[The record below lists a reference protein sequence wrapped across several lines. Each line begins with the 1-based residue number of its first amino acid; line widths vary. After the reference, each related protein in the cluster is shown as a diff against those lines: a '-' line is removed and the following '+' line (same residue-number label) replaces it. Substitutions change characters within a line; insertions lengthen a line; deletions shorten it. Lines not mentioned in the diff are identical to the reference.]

1 MPARHAHLS
10 PSAVQTALAES
21 LALLRRELELPEA
34 FPADVVAEA
43 KEVVASGTAVD
54 GSDSARADLRDVDF
68 HTIDPEGSRDLDQ
81 ALAIERDGSAGNG
94 SGWIVHY
101 AIADLAAFVRPGGA
115 IDAETRLRGQTLYA
129 PDGSVPL
136 HPEALSHGAAS
147 LLPEQ
152 DRRAYVWRFALDAD
166 GALREPARPPVR
178 AWVRSRRQWTYRE
191 AQAAVDEGTAP
202 DSIALLAEV
211 GPALIAREA
220 ARGGA
225 SLNSPEEEIVATPD
239 GYALQARATLA
250 IEDWNAQISLMTGMA
265 AAAIMLERG
274 TGILRTLPPA
284 DDDAIAEFRRRV
296 AAIGH
301 PWPDGMPYGE
311 YLRQVDHADPAAP
324 AIMQAASGLF
334 RGADYVAFDG
344 ETPAQPVQAAIGA
357 AYAHT
362 TAPLRRLVDRFVLAM
377 CTDAPPWAR
386 EALADLPD
394 AMRRSGSLASRLESG
409 AVDRVEAAVLH
420 ARIGDE
426 FDAVVVSQSRG
437 GSRIQLAQPFV
448 TASTSDAHDPG
459 SAIRVRVTSA
469 DIADGRVTFAAA

>member
-21 LALLRRELELPEA
+21 LAQLRRDLELPEA
-34 FPADVVAEA
+34 FPADVIAEA
-43 KEVVASGTAVD
+43 EAVVTSGAAVD
-54 GSDSARADLRDVDF
+54 GSDPARADLRHLDF

-81 ALAIERDGSAGNG
+81 ALAIQRAGSAEDG
-94 SGWIVHY
+94 SGWVVHY

-115 IDAETRLRGQTLYA
+115 IDAETRRRGQTLYA

-152 DRRAYVWRFALDAD
+152 DRRAYVWRFVLDAD
-166 GALREPARPPVR
+166 GTQHEPAQPPVR
-178 AWVRSRRQWTYRE
+178 AWVRSRRQWSYRQ
-191 AQAAVDEGTAP
+191 AQTAVDEGSAP

-220 ARGGA
+220 VRGGA
-225 SLNSPEEEIVATPD
+225 SLGSPEEEIVATPN
-239 GYALQARATLA
+239 GYVLQARATLP

-284 DDDAIAEFRRRV
+284 DAEAIAEFRRRV

-301 PWPDGMPYGE
+301 PWPDDIPYGE
-311 YLRQVDHADPAAP
+311 YLRRVDRADPAAP
-324 AIMQAASGLF
+324 AITQAASGLF

-344 ETPAQPVQAAIGA
+344 AAPEQTQQAAIA
-357 AYAHT
+357 APYAHT

-377 CTDAPPWAR
+377 CTDAPEWAR
-386 EALADLPD
+386 EALPTLPD
-394 AMRRSGSLASRLESG
+394 VMRQTGSLANRLEAGS
-409 AVDRVEAAVLH
+409 VDRVEAAVLH
-420 ARIGDE
+420 ARLGEE
-426 FDAVVVSQSRG
+426 FDAAVVSQTKG
-437 GSRIQLAQPFV
+437 GARIQLADPFV
-448 TASTSDAHDPG
+448 TATAPG
-459 SAIRVRVTSA
+459 SHEPGSRIRVRVTEA
-469 DIADGRVTFAAA
+469 DIARGRVAFAVA